1 MSTAIASRGG
11 FQTRPY
17 SNLFGV
23 MVLGVFLASCSLF
36 DTSVLEQQRAEIE
49 RLRQEAEQL
58 RKETEALQQQQAQQQ
73 QQNEACNRAFS
84 DFDAAR
90 KATDD
95 ATAIAYYQ
103 AGLTICPS
111 DDVAHYESGEVYLR
125 LGQSEAARAAFEAA
139 LKINSHFSRA
149 QRQLDS
155 LTGGSRATRDENT
168 PSP

>member
-1 MSTAIASRGG
+1 MSTSLLSALPMG
-11 FQTRPY
+11 
-17 SNLFGV
+17 LC
-23 MVLGVFLASCSLF
+23 VFLTACSLF

-49 RLRQEAEQL
+49 RLRQESEQL
-58 RKETEALQQQQAQQQ
+58 RQATEALQQQHAQQQ
-73 QQNEACNRAFS
+73 QQNEACNRAFN

-103 AGLTICPS
+103 AGLAICPN
-111 DDVAHYESGEVYLR
+111 DDVAHYELGEVYMR
-125 LGQSEAARAAFEAA
+125 LGQADAAQAAFEQAVR
-139 LKINSHFSRA
+139 INPNFSRA

-155 LTGGSRATRDENT
+155 LVGGPI

>member
-1 MSTAIASRGG
+1 MSTSSSCA
-11 FQTRPY
+11 F
-17 SNLFGV
+17 F
-23 MVLGVFLASCSLF
+23 LGLCVCLASCSLF

-49 RLRQEAEQL
+49 RLRTEAEQL
-58 RKETEALQQQQAQQQ
+58 RRETEALQQQQAQQQ
-73 QQNEACNRAFS
+73 QQTEACNRAFN

-103 AGLTICPS
+103 AGLAICPS
-111 DDVAHYESGEVYLR
+111 DDVAHYELGEVYMR
-125 LGQSEAARAAFEAA
+125 LGQTDAAQTAFEQAVG
-139 LKINSHFSRA
+139 INPNFSRA

-155 LTGGSRATRDENT
+155 LSGGAI